1 MVYARWYSELPTT
14 FAKARAC
21 KKGELKK
28 FDTIVKAR
36 EYGVKVTENS
46 GVLMVYSKN
55 PENYLYAINNP
66 LQNPDLLGYVD
77 NKKWMGMHF
86 WNVPDHADKG
96 TGQVYF
102 NFRAIYK
109 NGKMAGKMR

>member
-14 FAKARAC
+14 FAKSKNC
-21 KKGELKK
+21 KIGVLKK

-36 EYGVKVTENS
+36 EYGVKMTEKS
-46 GVLMVYSKN
+46 GIVIIYSKN

-66 LQNPDLLGYVD
+66 LQNPDIVGYVD
-77 NKKWMGMHF
+77 NATWMGWHY
-86 WNVPDHADKG
+86 WNVPDGKDKF

-102 NFRAIYK
+102 KSRPIYQ
-109 NGKMAGKMR
+109 NGKMAGRF

>member
-36 EYGVKVTENS
+36 AYGFKMTNDS
-46 GVLMVYSKN
+46 GVVVIYSKN
-55 PENYLYAINNP
+55 PDLYLYAINNP
-66 LQNPDLLGYVD
+66 MQNPDLLGYVD
-77 NKKWMGMHF
+77 NKKWMGLHY
-86 WNVPDHADKG
+86 WNVPDNTDRN

-102 NFRAIYK
+102 KFRPIYG
-109 NGKMAGKMR
+109 NGKMAGRF